1 MTDTGV
7 VEVAEEELAEGGAPI
22 EPGLGR
28 RAAIVGG
35 AAVVP
40 LVILTG
46 LNFVEQFDRIAFAAL
61 APEIRNA
68 FHLSDV
74 GISTIRAITGV
85 TTLLAALP
93 LGILSDRLNRTR
105 LCVLAAVLWGSA
117 SILTGIV
124 PALWMLYIV
133 RL

>member
-46 LNFVEQFDRIAFAAL
+46 LNFVEQQSLTAHGAGDGAAEHGVERL
-61 APEIRNA
+61 RCL
-68 FHLSDV
+68 HLLLDLGDDV
-74 GISTIRAITGV
+74 LV
-85 TTLLAALP
+85 LL
-93 LGILSDRLNRTR
+93 DRLDP
-105 LCVLAAVLWGSA
+105 AVSEE
-117 SILTGIV
+117 
-124 PALWMLYIV
+124 
-133 RL
+133 